1 MRKILLIEDNPGD
14 VRLLQDMVVGEDF
27 KDYVMEDVDGLDA
40 GLALLAAAPFDLV
53 LLDLGLPDS
62 DGIQTLK
69 DVVGGRPDVPVV
81 VLTGGLPPKGELDL
95 IKAGAQ
101 DFVAKGDFTSV
112 LLRRV
117 IDYAIERHRLTEQLN
132 ESRKEAQRERDLQSL
147 EVLSDSKKTQ
157 TTAESFGELSI
168 RASDEQVF
176 ELLAE
181 EYGSFIDGALNR
193 RAHGEIPGLE
203 SRIQGF
209 AQRLG
214 SLRGKPRDLTEI
226 HVAAYRRASH
236 FANRRRR
243 EAMSSEAQFLLIE
256 VMGYLALYYRSF
268 MGPAPHHRP
277 ARELEQNDT
286 K

>member
-1 MRKILLIEDNPGD
+1 MLIEDNPGD
-14 VRLLQDMVVGEDF
+14 VRLLQDMVVGENF
-27 KDYVMEDVDGLDA
+27 KDYVMEDVGSLDA
-40 GLALLAAAPFDLV
+40 GLALLASDPFDV
-53 LLDLGLPDS
+53 ILLDLTLPDS
-62 DGIQTLK
+62 DGIETVEN
-69 DVVGGRPDVPVV
+69 VVANRSGVPVI
-81 VLTGGLPPKGELDL
+81 VLTGPLPPKGELDL

-101 DFVAKGDFTSV
+101 DFVAKGDFTSA

-117 IDYAIERHRLTEQLN
+117 IDYAIERNRLTEQLT

-147 EVLSDSKKTQ
+147 EVLSGSRNTQ
-157 TTAESFGELSI
+157 TTAESYGELSI
-168 RASDEQVF
+168 RVSDEQVF

-181 EYGSFIDGALNR
+181 EYESFIGGVLNR
-193 RAHGEIPGLE
+193 RAHGDVPGLE

-214 SLRGKPRDLTEI
+214 SLRGRPRDLTEI
-226 HVAAYRRASH
+226 HVAAYRRASR

-268 MGPAPHHRP
+268 MGPAPHHRH
-277 ARELEQNDT
+277 ARELE
-286 K
+286 

>member
-1 MRKILLIEDNPGD
+1 MTRKTRKILLIEDNPGD
-14 VRLLQDMVVGEDF
+14 VRLLQDMVVGENF
-27 KDYVMEDVDGLDA
+27 KDYVMEDVGNLEA
-40 GLALLAAAPFDLV
+40 GLALLASDPFDVV
-53 LLDLGLPDS
+53 LLDLTLPDS
-62 DGIQTLK
+62 DGIETVQ
-69 DVVGGRPDVPVV
+69 DVVANRSDVPVI
-81 VLTGGLPPKGELDL
+81 VLTGPLPPKGELDL

-101 DFVAKGDFTSV
+101 DFVAKGDFTPA

-117 IDYAIERHRLTEQLN
+117 IDYAIERNRLTEQLTA
-132 ESRKEAQRERDLQSL
+132 SRREAQRERDLQSL
-147 EVLSDSKKTQ
+147 EVLSGSRNTQ
-157 TTAESFGELSI
+157 TTAESYGELSI
-168 RASDEQVF
+168 RISDEQVF

-181 EYGSFIDGALNR
+181 EYESFISGVLNR
-193 RAHGEIPGLE
+193 RAHGDVPGLE

-214 SLRGKPRDLTEI
+214 SLRGRPRDLTEI
-226 HVAAYRRASH
+226 HVAACRRASR

-277 ARELEQNDT
+277 ARELE
-286 K
+286 